1 MYFLVDLMNLLFVY
15 RENDTGSEVVADY
28 YLSKYDLD
36 QSCKLSV
43 PCSSSEIL
51 SSYSDFVSEVESPI
65 LQYIVAS
72 GIDPEVIILGY
83 NVPGGFIDGTDI
95 ISSTSRIS
103 RIKYPYSKKT
113 PNPIYNTQNLDD
125 YDLDANFFIAKI
137 VSRIDGPTPDYAK
150 AMIDVSAATK
160 DQLHMNGGFIL
171 DPYSDLDTEQ
181 AIQYKEDLLYFYN
194 TILQDINLPFAVT
207 TTVDPYFDPVI
218 PYLQHESMYWG
229 WFTDRTK
236 DTFFRETD
244 TQRIF
249 FYNADYDGGYTVRDA
264 TDERLC
270 GLALR
275 NGYGSSAGAM
285 SDPGI
290 DGFLRPTPFLKSLIK
305 GFYMGEAHLLSQPY
319 LDWTICFFG
328 DPLVNVDIKYTESTA
343 EAIDEHETWRLAT
356 VDLSRAISSEIAKS
370 NYLKEALDAIV
381 ASTDL
386 DLEVNTL
393 RPAYDAYNSSL
404 NTNSVFSSVTS
415 LLSLVPVS
423 NFGYSSLNSY
433 LIDKGYNLSERF
445 TDVLGGI
452 LAAGVSSSSSYPQGY
467 WQYEYVI
474 ADEHVG
480 VASTYNF
487 VLQVSDV
494 DDFSNILHEIDSSTS
509 IENWYYEIE
518 KNSFT
523 NMPSTG
529 VSSAFVSRKVIY
541 KSNDSQYLTR
551 LQTYYFR
558 IKQKDFMGSYN
569 YSDSSDIIWT

>member
-103 RIKYPYSKKT
+103 RIKHPYSKKI

-125 YDLDANFFIAKI
+125 YDLDANFSIAKI

-160 DQLHMNGGFIL
+160 DQLHMNGGFVL

-370 NYLKEALDAIV
+370 NYLKDALDAIV

-474 ADEHVG
+474 ADEHAG

-487 VLQVSDV
+487 VLQVSDI

-509 IENWYYEIE
+509 TENWYYEIE

-541 KSNDSQYLTR
+541 KSNSSQYLTR